1 MDLFGLL
8 HLGAR
13 SLQAQRAGV
22 EVAGHNLA
30 NVNNPAYA
38 RQRVTLQTSTT
49 LNTTLGPQGSG
60 VEAVAIE
67 RLRNTL
73 VDRQIENELSTGNFL
88 EAQRDALDQAQ
99 ASLGDVLDL
108 SGSGTQS
115 GLSKNLNRFFTAL
128 QGASASPTSLTER
141 HLVLSAAEE
150 LASHLNLTGD
160 RLQAL
165 DDSLNTS
172 LATEV
177 TRANEL
183 LQGIATLNSRIGHVE
198 LSGNGTANDLRD
210 LRQSRLEELAKLV
223 KIDVSERP
231 DGHLSL
237 AIGGQTLLSETAQ
250 LDSLEVYT
258 ADDGRHLV
266 RTRDGQQTLELASG
280 RLQGLIEVRDGP
292 LARLRSQID
301 TLAGTIASEINAVH
315 QEGFGLD
322 GSTGA
327 ALFTGTDARS
337 LRLNADLQEDP
348 AKLQLSS
355 SSGSAGNNQI
365 AVRLAQLAEKRVAG
379 LGNQSLS
386 SRYNSLVSEL
396 GQELSSVTSKADD
409 QRAVERMLLGHR
421 DSISG
426 VSLDEEMSDLMKFQ
440 KAYEASARLIT
451 TVDEMLDTVLSLKR

>member
-30 NVNNPAYA
+30 NVNNPVYA

-49 LNTTLGPQGSG
+49 INSTLGPQGSG
-60 VEAVAIE
+60 VESVAIE

-73 VDRQIENELSTGNFL
+73 VDRQIENELGMGSFL
-88 EAQRDALDQAQ
+88 EAQRNALEQAQ
-99 ASLGDVLDL
+99 ASLGEVLDL

-128 QGASASPTSLTER
+128 QSASASPTSLTER

-150 LASHLNLTGD
+150 LATHLNITGD

-165 DDSLNTS
+165 DKSLNES
-172 LATEV
+172 LSNDV
-177 TRANEL
+177 DRANEL
-183 LQGIATLNSRIGHVE
+183 LEGIATLNSRIGHVE

-223 KIDVSERP
+223 KIDVTERP
-231 DGHLSL
+231 NGHLSL
-237 AIGGQTLLSETAQ
+237 AIGGQNLLSETAQ

-258 ADDGRHLV
+258 ADDGQQRI
-266 RTRDGQQTLELASG
+266 RTRDGQTPLDLAGGS
-280 RLQGLIEVRDGP
+280 LQGIIEVRDGP
-292 LARLRSQID
+292 LARLRNQID
-301 TLAGTIASEINAVH
+301 TLASTLASEINAIH
-315 QEGFGLD
+315 HTGFGLD

-337 LRLNADLQEDP
+337 LRVNAELQEDP
-348 AKLQLSS
+348 AKLQLSGAT
-355 SSGSAGNNQI
+355 GSAGNNQI
-365 AVRLAQLAEKRVAG
+365 AVRLAQLAEKKLPE

-386 SRYNSLVSEL
+386 SRYNSTVSEL
-396 GQELSSVTSKADD
+396 GQALASVTSKSDD
-409 QRAVERMLLGHR
+409 QRAVQRMLLIHR

>member
-49 LNTTLGPQGSG
+49 INSTLGPQGSG

-73 VDRQIENELSTGNFL
+73 VDRQIENELGMGSFL
-88 EAQRDALDQAQ
+88 EAKSNALEQAQ
-99 ASLGDVLDL
+99 ASLGEVLDL

-115 GLSKNLNRFFTAL
+115 GLSKNLNRLFTAL
-128 QGASASPTSLTER
+128 QSASASPTSLTER

-150 LASHLNLTGD
+150 LATHLNITGD

-165 DDSLNTS
+165 DASLDES
-172 LATEV
+172 LATNV
-177 TRANEL
+177 DRANEL
-183 LQGIATLNSRIGHVE
+183 IQGIATLNGRIGHIE

-210 LRQSRLEELAKLV
+210 LRQARLEELAKLV
-223 KIDVSERP
+223 DIDVTERP

-237 AIGGQTLLSETAQ
+237 DIGGQPILSETAQ
-250 LDSLEVYT
+250 LDTLEVYT
-258 ADDGRHLV
+258 ADDGRQRV
-266 RTRDGQQTLELASG
+266 RTKDGQAPLDLTSG
-280 RLQGLIEVRDGP
+280 SLHGIIEARDGP
-292 LARLRSQID
+292 LARLRTQID
-301 TLAGTIASEINAVH
+301 TLATTLASEMNAVH
-315 QEGFGLD
+315 QQGFGLN

-337 LRLNADLQEDP
+337 LRVNADLQEDP
-348 AKLQLSS
+348 SKLQLSGA
-355 SSGSAGNNQI
+355 SGSAGNNQV
-365 AVRLAQLAEKRVAG
+365 AVRLAQLAEKKIPE

-386 SRYNSLVSEL
+386 SRYNSVVSEL
-396 GQELSSVTSKADD
+396 GQELASVNSRSDD
-409 QRAVERMLLGHR
+409 QKAVQRMLLVHR

-440 KAYEASARLIT
+440 KAYEASARLINV
-451 TVDEMLDTVLSLKR
+451 VDEMLDTVLSLKR

>member
-38 RQRVTLQTSTT
+38 RQRVSLQTSTT
-49 LNTTLGPQGSG
+49 INSTLGPQGSG

-73 VDRQIENELSTGNFL
+73 VDRQIENELGMGSFL
-88 EAQRDALDQAQ
+88 EAKSNALEQAQ
-99 ASLGDVLDL
+99 ASLGEVLDL

-115 GLSKNLNRFFTAL
+115 GLSKNLNRLFTAL
-128 QGASASPTSLTER
+128 QSASASPTSLTER

-150 LASHLNLTGD
+150 LATHLNITGD

-165 DDSLNTS
+165 DASLDES
-172 LATEV
+172 LATNV
-177 TRANEL
+177 DRANEL
-183 LQGIATLNSRIGHVE
+183 IQGIATLNGRIGHIE

-210 LRQSRLEELAKLV
+210 LRQARLEELAKLV
-223 KIDVSERP
+223 DIDVMERP

-237 AIGGQTLLSETAQ
+237 DIGGQPILSETAQ
-250 LDSLEVYT
+250 LDTLEVYT
-258 ADDGRHLV
+258 ADDGRQRV
-266 RTRDGQQTLELASG
+266 RTKDGQAPLDLTSG
-280 RLQGLIEVRDGP
+280 SLQGIIEARDGP
-292 LARLRSQID
+292 LARLRTQID
-301 TLAGTIASEINAVH
+301 TLATTLASEMNAVH
-315 QEGFGLD
+315 QQGFGLN

-337 LRLNADLQEDP
+337 LRVNADLQEDP
-348 AKLQLSS
+348 SKLQLSGA
-355 SSGSAGNNQI
+355 SGSAGNNQV
-365 AVRLAQLAEKRVAG
+365 AVRLAQLAEKKIPE

-386 SRYNSLVSEL
+386 SRYNSVVSEL
-396 GQELSSVTSKADD
+396 GQELASVNSRSDD
-409 QRAVERMLLGHR
+409 QKAVQRMLLVHR

-440 KAYEASARLIT
+440 KAYEASARLINV
-451 TVDEMLDTVLSLKR
+451 VDEMLDTVLSLKR

>member
-49 LNTTLGPQGSG
+49 INSTLGPQGSG
-60 VEAVAIE
+60 VEAVAIQ

-73 VDRQIENELSTGNFL
+73 VDRQIEDELSVGSFL
-88 EAQRDALDQAQ
+88 ETQRNTLEQAQ
-99 ASLGDVLDL
+99 ASLGEVLDL

-128 QGASASPTSLTER
+128 QSASTSPTSLTER
-141 HLVLSAAEE
+141 HQVLSAAEE
-150 LASHLNLTGD
+150 LATHLNITSD

-165 DDSLNTS
+165 DDSLDDS
-172 LATEV
+172 LSSEV
-177 TRANEL
+177 SRANEL
-183 LQGIATLNSRIGHVE
+183 LAGIAALSSRIGHVE

-210 LRQSRLEELAKLV
+210 LRQSRLEELAQRV
-223 KIDVSERP
+223 KIDVTERP

-258 ADDGRHLV
+258 ADDGQQRV
-266 RTRDGQQTLELASG
+266 RTRDGQAPLDLAGGS
-280 RLQGLIEVRDGP
+280 LQGIIEVRDGP
-292 LARLRSQID
+292 LARLRKQID
-301 TLAGTIASEINAVH
+301 TLAGTLAREMNAIH
-315 QEGFGLD
+315 QEGFGLE

-327 ALFTGTDARS
+327 PLFTGTDARS
-337 LRLNADLQEDP
+337 LRVNADLLEDP
-348 AKLQLSS
+348 ATLQLSGV
-355 SSGSAGNNQI
+355 SGSAGNNQV
-365 AVRLAQLAEKRVAG
+365 AVRLAQLAEKKVPE

-386 SRYNSLVSEL
+386 SRYNSMVSEL
-396 GQELSSVTSKADD
+396 GQSLASITSKSDD
-409 QRAVERMLLGHR
+409 QQAVKRMLLIHR

-426 VSLDEEMSDLMKFQ
+426 VSLDEEMSDLIKFQ